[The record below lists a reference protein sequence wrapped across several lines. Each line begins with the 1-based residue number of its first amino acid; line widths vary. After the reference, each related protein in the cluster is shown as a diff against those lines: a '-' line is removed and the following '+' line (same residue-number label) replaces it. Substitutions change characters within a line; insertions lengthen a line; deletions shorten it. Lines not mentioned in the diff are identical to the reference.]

1 MIKENIASSE
11 KIKILLV
18 DDHLL
23 VRESFANLLQL
34 NPEFEVVGE
43 AGNGE
48 EGLEKAIIL
57 QPDVVLMD
65 IVLPKL
71 SGLDATRLIKGKLPD
86 VGIIILSMHDE
97 DEYVIDAVKAGASGY
112 LLKSSSDVEELF
124 KAIKVVHGGGFMY
137 KPKLTKKILLQI
149 TKEGTV
155 SGTKKE
161 SGIKELSQREIE
173 ILQAVSE
180 GKSNKE
186 IAEKLFISEKTV
198 KAHLRS
204 IFRKIDV
211 GDRTQAVAYAMRK
224 GWVE

>member
-1 MIKENIASSE
+1 MKENLVTEA

-34 NPEFEVVGE
+34 NAEFEVVGE

-48 EGLEKAIIL
+48 EALEKAL
-57 QPDVVLMD
+57 QLEPDVVLMD
-65 IVLPKL
+65 IALPKF
-71 SGLDATRLIKGKLPD
+71 SGLEVTKHIKEKLPE
-86 VGIIILSMHDE
+86 VGVIILSMHDE

-112 LLKSSSDVEELF
+112 LLKSSSDIDELF
-124 KAIKVVHGGGFMY
+124 RAIKVVHSGGFMY

-149 TKEGTV
+149 TKEGTAV
-155 SGTKKE
+155 SPKTD
-161 SGIKELSQREIE
+161 SGFKELSQREIE

-204 IFRKIDV
+204 IFRKLDV

>member
-1 MIKENIASSE
+1 MKENLVTEA

-23 VRESFANLLQL
+23 VRESFSNLLQL
-34 NPEFEVVGE
+34 NAEFEVVGE

-48 EGLEKAIIL
+48 EALEKAL
-57 QPDVVLMD
+57 QLEPDVVLMD
-65 IVLPKL
+65 IALPKF
-71 SGLDATRLIKGKLPD
+71 SGLEVTKHIKEKLPE
-86 VGIIILSMHDE
+86 VGVIILSMHDE

-112 LLKSSSDVEELF
+112 LLKSSSDIDELF
-124 KAIKVVHGGGFMY
+124 RAIKVVHSGGFMY

-149 TKEGTV
+149 TKEGTAV
-155 SGTKKE
+155 SPKTD
-161 SGIKELSQREIE
+161 SGFKELSQREIE

-204 IFRKIDV
+204 IFRKLDV